1 MKFLLVCSVTG
12 LVCLA
17 PVAIAQDF
25 LPPAEIADRVL
36 SSHPEVLAAKARAV
50 GSHGEARR
58 LAEGPYEWTLS
69 GSYQQRSISGMGDFG
84 EYDLGVTRGFR
95 LPGKSDIDSRIG
107 QYGVSAAENAAED
120 ARHQAALLLMGAWL
134 EWLSAREIDAIHDE
148 QLATFERELGAV
160 EQRLSIN
167 DAAAIDVEMARAA
180 LAEARTAAARSRGQ
194 VARTLARLT
203 TLFPDLPLP
212 NTPGPISAP
221 QLPQD
226 LDRLRQAVIENSH
239 EIGYVEDL
247 ALRAG
252 AVADQARADRTPDPQ
267 LGLRVFSER
276 DGDETGVG
284 VTFSIPIGGGARQAI
299 AYEQQAAASAA
310 RQVASSVRRQIAEIA
325 EGDAIQ
331 ATSEYE
337 AWQSA
342 QLGLDDS
349 TRIVQRLRD
358 GYAIGASSLIDLLTA
373 ERRYLS
379 ARMLEQ
385 EARTR
390 AHFAILKLQ
399 IDSHEMWLD

>member
-1 MKFLLVCSVTG
+1 MNFPTLCSIAS

-17 PVAIAQDF
+17 PIAVAQEF

-36 SSHPEVLAAKARAV
+36 SNHPEVVAAKARAI
-50 GSHGEARR
+50 GSYAEARR

-69 GSYQQRSISGMGDFG
+69 GSYLQRSVSGVGEFG
-84 EYDLGVTRGFR
+84 EYDLGVTRGLR

-107 QYGVSAAENAAED
+107 QHGVSAAENAAED
-120 ARHQAALLLMGAWL
+120 ARHQAALQLMSAWL
-134 EWLSAREIDAIHDE
+134 EWLSAREIDAINDE
-148 QLATFERELGAV
+148 QLASFERELDAV
-160 EQRLSIN
+160 ERRLLID
-167 DAAAIDVEMARAA
+167 DAAAIDVDMARAA
-180 LAEARTAAARSRGQ
+180 LAETRSASARSRGQ

-203 TLFPDLPLP
+203 AWFPDLPLP
-212 NTPGPISAP
+212 ASPGLITSP
-221 QLPQD
+221 QLPPD
-226 LDRLRQAVIENSH
+226 LDRLRQAVVENSH

-247 ALRAG
+247 ALKARAI
-252 AVADQARADRTPDPQ
+252 ADQAQADRTPDPQ

-276 DGDETGVG
+276 DGDETGFG
-284 VTFSIPIGGGARQAI
+284 VTFSIPIGGGAREAI
-299 AYEQQAAASAA
+299 AHEQQAAASAT
-310 RQVASSVRRQIAEIA
+310 RQMAIRVRREIA
-325 EGDAIQ
+325 DIAASDAIQ

-342 QLGLDDS
+342 QLGLDES
-349 TRIVQRLRD
+349 THIVQRLRD

-390 AHFAILKLQ
+390 AYFAILKLQ